1 MEKNIKGQFQDLVR
15 SRYSCRSYQP
25 ASVEQEKLDYIMEC
39 VRLAPSACNKQ
50 PWRFRVVSNEEDR
63 RKLCHCYNREW
74 FATAPVCIIA
84 FVLHDEEWVRAD
96 GKHHGDIDIAIAV
109 EHLCLA
115 AAEQG
120 LGTCWVCNFDAELC
134 KSLFGLGEN
143 EEAAVLIPLGYPADE
158 PKEKK
163 RKSMEEI
170 AG

>member
-84 FVLHDEEWVRAD
+84 
-96 GKHHGDIDIAIAV
+96 
-109 EHLCLA
+109 
-115 AAEQG
+115 
-120 LGTCWVCNFDAELC
+120 ELC